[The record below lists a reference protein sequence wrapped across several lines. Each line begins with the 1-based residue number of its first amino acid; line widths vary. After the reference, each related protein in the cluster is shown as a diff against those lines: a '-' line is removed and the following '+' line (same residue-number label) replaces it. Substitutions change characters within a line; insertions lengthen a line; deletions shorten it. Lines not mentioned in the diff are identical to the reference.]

1 MSIFSFFNKT
11 DKTGK
16 DSIVSSTELGE
27 VSDTNPSEAED
38 VTPALSISESWEISK
53 EQEYVLKFLSNDL
66 PPLQPNQL
74 SLAGIDIEADPYTDD
89 WNVQAFFR
97 SSLDRPITMEKAE
110 LVLQDADKETIASQ
124 EFDLSELGSIPPLS
138 NRPWI
143 FKFKKDALQV
153 SEIPA
158 AGWSLAFNVQSLVP
172 HAVDLDASWEEALTD
187 KQKSGLAELVK
198 KLPELKPQELNIT
211 GFQTRFSE
219 DGNLAVSV
227 FIRNGYSKQIE
238 LEKLPLEIL
247 DATGSSIV
255 KGSFNLAP
263 LVVKA
268 NTTKPWTFIFPKE
281 TLQVSDPDLSR
292 WTARIPQ

>member
-16 DSIVSSTELGE
+16 NSTVSSTELGE
-27 VSDTNPSEAED
+27 VSDTDSLKTKEVIP
-38 VTPALSISESWEISK
+38 VLSISQDWEISK

-66 PPLQPNQL
+66 PPLQANQL
-74 SLAGIDIEADPYTDD
+74 SLAGIDIEADPYTGD
-89 WNVQAFFR
+89 WNIQAFLR
-97 SSLDRPITMEKAE
+97 SSLGRPITMEKAE
-110 LVLQDADKETIASQ
+110 LVLLDATKETIASQ

-143 FKFKKDALQV
+143 FKFKKDTIQAAEL
-153 SEIPA
+153 PA
-158 AGWSLAFNVQSLVP
+158 ADWSLAFNVQSLVP
-172 HAVDLDASWEEALTD
+172 HALDLDASWEEALTAD
-187 KQKSGLAELVK
+187 QKASLVDLVK
-198 KLPELKPQELNIT
+198 NLPKLKPQELNLT
-211 GFQTRFSE
+211 GFKTSYSE
-219 DGNLAVSV
+219 DGNLAVSI

-255 KGSFNLAP
+255 KGSFKLAP
-263 LVVKA
+263 LAVKA

-281 TLQVSDPDLSR
+281 TLQASNPDLSR

>member
-27 VSDTNPSEAED
+27 VSDTNPSETKD

-89 WNVQAFFR
+89 WNVQAFLR
-97 SSLDRPITMEKAE
+97 SSLERSITLEKAE
-110 LVLQDADKETIASQ
+110 LVLLDANKEAIASQ

-153 SEIPA
+153 SEVPA

-172 HAVDLDASWEEALTD
+172 HALDLDESWEEALTD
-187 KQKSGLAELVK
+187 KQKSALAELVK
-198 KLPELKPQELNIT
+198 KLPKLKPQELNIT

-219 DGNLAVSV
+219 DGNFSVSV

-247 DATGSSIV
+247 DATGSPIV

-281 TLQVSDPDLSR
+281 TLQVSNPDLSR